1 MPGIALRTFGGVS
14 ARSQATTSAPSMD
27 QATSVTAAAFGPGY
41 ATTSAPTMGSALTP
55 DDPFGISF
63 WLGVAAIGVL
73 VFIRHSL
80 PR

>member
-1 MPGIALRTFGGVS
+1 MPGIQLRTFGGVS

-27 QATSVTAAAFGPGY
+27 STTSVTAAAFGPGY
-41 ATTSAPTMGSALTP
+41 ASSAPSMGSALAP
-55 DDPFGISF
+55 DDAFGVSF

-73 VFIRHSL
+73 IFIRHSL

>member
-1 MPGIALRTFGGVS
+1 MPGIALRTFGGVG
-14 ARSQATTSAPSMD
+14 ARVQPTTSAASSQ

-41 ATTSAPTMGSALTP
+41 ASSAPSAGAALAP
-55 DDPFGISF
+55 DDAFGISF
-63 WLGVAAIGVL
+63 WLGVGAIALL

>member
-1 MPGIALRTFGGVS
+1 MHGIQLRTFGGVS
-14 ARSQATTSAPSMD
+14 NRMQATTAAPSSD

-41 ATTSAPTMGSALTP
+41 TTSAPSMGAALTP
-55 DDPFGISF
+55 NDAFGISF
-63 WLGVAAIGVL
+63 WLGVGAIALL

>member
-1 MPGIALRTFGGVS
+1 MPGLALRTFGGVS
-14 ARSQATTSAPSMD
+14 ARATPSTSAPNAG

-41 ATTSAPTMGSALTP
+41 TTSAPSTGAALTP
-55 DDPFGISF
+55 DDAFGVSF
-63 WLGVAAIGVL
+63 WLGVAAIGIL

>member
-14 ARSQATTSAPSMD
+14 ARPTPSTSAPNSA

-41 ATTSAPTMGSALTP
+41 ASSAPSMGQALTP

-63 WLGVAAIGVL
+63 WIGVGAIALL